1 MIQPQTAYNF
11 QKRFSGRSFCCM
23 SVNPQIHKKHLTIS
37 SRFSI
42 YYTQN
47 FALLQGRE
55 KNPLWFLPEWKKC
68 YILQLRIPY
77 FSKSATRCRPIFAAE
92 AARTPR
98 FRPSLRYPKHR
109 AHQAAGRSQG
119 FFCRYEYRLCRSEA
133 EGNKAA
139 RTVPAFRFCAEA
151 ACRVIRLLCFRS
163 RLLEPKTPASKMSW
177 RRSSLSAA
185 GIRSGFGTARLSRPK
200 YRMPRSSIFQ
210 VRQAR
215 DSVSNSVQRL
225 LQSRFACCFP
235 ANKQISHSWRIPT
248 PPVRK
253 CL

>member
-1 MIQPQTAYNF
+1 MLYFAVENSVLF
-11 QKRFSGRSFCCM
+11 QKRHTLP
-23 SVNPQIHKKHLTIS
+23 V
-37 SRFSI
+37 RF
-42 YYTQN
+42 
-47 FALLQGRE
+47 
-55 KNPLWFLPEWKKC
+55 
-68 YILQLRIPY
+68 
-77 FSKSATRCRPIFAAE
+77 FAAE

-185 GIRSGFGTARLSRPK
+185 GIRSGFGRPGCPGPNTGCPDPAYSKSGRPGTVFPIQSKDYSSPDLPAASRQTSK
-200 YRMPRSSIFQ
+200 YHIAGGFPPR
-210 VRQAR
+210 R
-215 DSVSNSVQRL
+215 
-225 LQSRFACCFP
+225 
-235 ANKQISHSWRIPT
+235 
-248 PPVRK
+248 
-253 CL
+253 

>member
-1 MIQPQTAYNF
+1 MKKIH
-11 QKRFSGRSFCCM
+11 SGFYQS
-23 SVNPQIHKKHLTIS
+23 
-37 SRFSI
+37 
-42 YYTQN
+42 
-47 FALLQGRE
+47 G
-55 KNPLWFLPEWKKC
+55 KKC
-68 YILQLRIPY
+68 YIFAVENSVLFQKRHTLPADFARAPNAKIP
-77 FSKSATRCRPIFAAE
+77 
-92 AARTPR
+92 
-98 FRPSLRYPKHR
+98 PSLRYPKHR

-253 CL
+253 VLIKNAKLR